1 MVEGVVAI
9 PFFLIIFSALIFVNK
24 FYETKL
30 RTMRLTKES
39 AWNYAMCNCAEKGD
53 SISSSCRAP
62 EGDSAGSG
70 GSSDGKADGFD
81 PGSLSKGGSGPGS
94 EIASKKF
101 GSSYASMET
110 KITSDSFLGGF
121 TKTIS
126 SRTKVMC
133 NEAPHNGDLKG
144 WGSAAFDAF
153 SKW

>member
-110 KITSDSFLGGF
+110 KIT
-121 TKTIS
+121 
-126 SRTKVMC
+126 
-133 NEAPHNGDLKG
+133 
-144 WGSAAFDAF
+144 
-153 SKW
+153 